1 MDIEQEILNY
11 GVSRETLQKIKDFV
25 AILQEWNNKINLVS
39 TNSIKDVWVRHV
51 LDSVQLIKYI
61 PQKTTHLVDIGSGSG
76 FPGICL
82 AILMQELLPQ
92 AKITLVESITKKTV
106 YLNDVIQKLGI
117 NNASVMNLRVE
128 NGVFKN
134 VSVITARAVT
144 DLNRLMLYQHKIGND
159 KTVGLYLKGEKYK
172 EELISAE
179 KNWHFKLGENPNKY
193 AENGIILQ
201 ITEVRKKK

>member
-25 AILQEWNNKINLVS
+25 TILQEWNGKINLVS
-39 TNSIKDVWVRHV
+39 KNSIKDVWVRHV

-106 YLNDVIQKLGI
+106 YLNDVIQKLGLA
-117 NNASVMNLRVE
+117 NASVMNLRVE

-144 DLNRLMLYQHKIGND
+144 DLNTLILYQNKIGD
-159 KTVGLYLKGEKYK
+159 EKTIGLYLKGEKYK
-172 EELISAE
+172 EELVCAE
-179 KNWHFKLGENPNKY
+179 KNWHFKLRETPNKY

>member
-11 GVSRETLQKIKDFV
+11 NVSRETLQKIKDFV
-25 AILQEWNNKINLVS
+25 TILQEWNNKINLVS
-39 TNSIKDVWVRHV
+39 KNSIKDVWVRHV
-51 LDSVQLIKYI
+51 LDSVQLINYI

-106 YLNDVIQKLGI
+106 YLNDVIQKLGLT
-117 NNASVMNLRVE
+117 NASVINSRVE

-144 DLNRLMLYQHKIGND
+144 DLNTLMLYQNKIGNE
-159 KTVGLYLKGEKYK
+159 KTIGLYLKGEKYK
-172 EELISAE
+172 EELVCAK
-179 KNWHFKLGENPNKY
+179 KNWHFKLGETPNKY

-201 ITEVRKKK
+201 ITEIRKKK

>member
-25 AILQEWNNKINLVS
+25 TILQEWNSKINLVS
-39 TNSIKDVWVRHV
+39 KNSIKDVWVRHV
-51 LDSVQLIKYI
+51 LDSVQLIKYL

-106 YLNDVIQKLGI
+106 YLNDVIQKLGLA
-117 NNASVMNLRVE
+117 NASVMNLRVE

-144 DLNRLMLYQHKIGND
+144 DLNTLMLYQNKIGD
-159 KTVGLYLKGEKYK
+159 EKTIGLYLKGEKYK
-172 EELISAE
+172 EELVCAE
-179 KNWHFKLGENPNKY
+179 KNWHFNLRETPNKY

>member
-25 AILQEWNNKINLVS
+25 TILQEWNSKINLVS
-39 TNSIKDVWVRHV
+39 KNSIKDVWVRHV

-106 YLNDVIQKLGI
+106 YLNDVIQKLGLA
-117 NNASVMNLRVE
+117 NASVMNLRVE

-144 DLNRLMLYQHKIGND
+144 DLNTLMLYQNKIGD
-159 KTVGLYLKGEKYK
+159 EKTIGLYLKGEKYK
-172 EELISAE
+172 EELVCAE
-179 KNWHFKLGENPNKY
+179 KNWHFKLSETPNKY